1 MSDVIVITG
10 IGIVSSLGSNCDS
23 AVDMLCNRVIS
34 AEKTKDH
41 ESDKFHGTV
50 KDFNVVDY
58 INPREARKM
67 DPISC
72 YTIAAGSQ
80 ALEQARLGMEE
91 RNNCGLLVGTGFSG
105 LRSVVE
111 HQKKFLRDGIAMLSP
126 FHFPNTVYNAAAGLA
141 AIKLGITGPNS
152 TVTGVDVSGEQ
163 AIQYGIMMLRQGMV
177 EQVLVIGV
185 DELSA
190 ALIKGF
196 SDMRLL
202 SQSDD
207 TPACPFSRSRS
218 GFNLS
223 EGCAALLIE
232 TATSAR
238 KRSVKPLAEIEGVG
252 MSAAAADSYKFDNT
266 GYYAQI
272 SIKQALEKAEQ
283 TMSAIE
289 WISSS
294 ANGSRALDA
303 AEMNLWPSLLTESSA
318 KITAIKAYTGEFA
331 GSGVLRIAL
340 GISSLLQSV
349 VPVMDPDKDYDDS
362 IRPYLNFDMSGKVL
376 RFLHLGSGI
385 GGSQIAMV
393 VNCSSAQG

>member
-163 AIQYGIMMLRQGMV
+163 AIQYGIMMLRQVMV
-177 EQVLVIGV
+177 
-185 DELSA
+185 
-190 ALIKGF
+190 
-196 SDMRLL
+196 
-202 SQSDD
+202 
-207 TPACPFSRSRS
+207 
-218 GFNLS
+218 
-223 EGCAALLIE
+223 
-232 TATSAR
+232 
-238 KRSVKPLAEIEGVG
+238 
-252 MSAAAADSYKFDNT
+252 
-266 GYYAQI
+266 
-272 SIKQALEKAEQ
+272 
-283 TMSAIE
+283 
-289 WISSS
+289 
-294 ANGSRALDA
+294 
-303 AEMNLWPSLLTESSA
+303 
-318 KITAIKAYTGEFA
+318 
-331 GSGVLRIAL
+331 
-340 GISSLLQSV
+340 
-349 VPVMDPDKDYDDS
+349 
-362 IRPYLNFDMSGKVL
+362 
-376 RFLHLGSGI
+376 
-385 GGSQIAMV
+385 
-393 VNCSSAQG
+393 